1 MAIAQHSSASNEH
14 YTPEHVVEAARQ
26 LMGGIDL
33 DPASCAEANTT
44 VRAAEYYTK
53 EDDGL
58 SLVWNGRVFL
68 NPPGG
73 VMRLDDHG
81 FWREVVKKEGAKGA
95 GPGTS
100 AAAIWWA
107 HLLKEWSA
115 KRVTEAVFLGFTL
128 EVLRTTQ
135 QPPCAL
141 PVSDFPMCFPR
152 SRLKFSGKSPTHA
165 NVIVYLPPVPA
176 RVPVSTFEAAF
187 SGIGAIVVPAMWAV

>member
-14 YTPEHVVEAARQ
+14 YTPVEVVEAART

-33 DPASCAEANTT
+33 DPASCAKANEI
-44 VRAAEYYTK
+44 VRADEYLT
-53 EDDGL
+53 EEEDGL
-58 SLVWNGRVFL
+58 LFEWNGRVFL

-73 VMRLDDHG
+73 TLQQD
-81 FWREVVKKEGAKGA
+81 AKGNWKRK
-95 GPGTS
+95 GKGRKRS
-100 AAAIWWA
+100 AAAVWWA

-128 EVLRTTQ
+128 EVLRATQ